1 LSRRSREVFHG
12 NQPPSGGNDNNNT
25 RKDYCEPPASPGVLF
40 WAGGLEGSRPG
51 IPCGGKAAHWVSG
64 AHRLSAI
71 LCRPSHLRRRNRDTN
86 NIPLLATPRD
96 REIIMSIRKLQIA
109 LFAAI
114 AAVGLATAP
123 VTAAAGP
130 TPVQQGGNTNDDEAA
145 KPKQGKSSNSKYG
158 NKQDKDDDS
167 DKWEKLR
174 RQMQYKMMQYKKQ
187 YENKKQYETTASAKP
202 AQAAYQKPAQAAN
215 TKTAAAKPATPA
227 AGPCNCLTKEYTGDG
242 KVVFKDICTKEVAV
256 ITKEA
261 AVNSKEAAVNSKDG
275 EKN

>member
-1 LSRRSREVFHG
+1 MF
-12 NQPPSGGNDNNNT
+12 N
-25 RKDYCEPPASPGVLF
+25 
-40 WAGGLEGSRPG
+40 
-51 IPCGGKAAHWVSG
+51 
-64 AHRLSAI
+64 
-71 LCRPSHLRRRNRDTN
+71 
-86 NIPLLATPRD
+86 
-96 REIIMSIRKLQIA
+96 RKLQIA

-130 TPVQQGGNTNDDEAA
+130 SPVQQGATNDDAD

-187 YENKKQYETTASAKP
+187 YEKKQYETTASAKP
-202 AQAAYQKPAQAAN
+202 AQAAYQRPAQAPNA
-215 TKTAAAKPATPA
+215 KIAAAKPATPAPAA

-256 ITKEA
+256 VTKEA
-261 AVNSKEAAVNSKDG
+261 ALNSKDG